1 MSQQETPLETATRH
15 VAEAQERVVR
25 QELLIS
31 KLEYEGHADLLP
43 AAHALLE
50 QIQDHLWH
58 CRRHLDRER
67 AKPLT

>member
-1 MSQQETPLETATRH
+1 MSRRETPLETATRH

-50 QIQDHLWH
+50 QMLDYLWQ
-58 CRRHLDRER
+58 CRRHVDRER
-67 AKPLT
+67 AKPPA